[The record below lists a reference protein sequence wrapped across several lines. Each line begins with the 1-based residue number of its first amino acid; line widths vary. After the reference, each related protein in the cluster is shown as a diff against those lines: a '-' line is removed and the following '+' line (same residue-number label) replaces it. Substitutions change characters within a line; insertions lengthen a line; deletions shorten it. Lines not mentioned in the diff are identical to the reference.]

1 MAHGAVPVHHHGM
14 IDRTVHVIGAGPAGL
29 MAAER
34 LAQAGVRVVV
44 HEAMPSPARKFLM
57 AGRGGLNLTHSEP
70 LEGFLARYGGSAPLV
85 GSWLGRFSPT
95 HLVGWA
101 EGLGQATFAGS
112 SGRVFPKAM
121 KASPLLRAW
130 LGRLAELDV
139 EVRTRSRW
147 TGRRDGGWVFST
159 PEGERVE
166 RPDAVVMALGGASWP
181 RLGSDGSW
189 TDELAAAGV
198 EIAPLRPSNMGFDV
212 AWSAVFADRFAGQPL
227 KNVALSH
234 GGRTVRGEAMVTR
247 YGLEGGAVYALSADL
262 REAIARDGAAELVVD
277 LRPDLDE
284 AALAA
289 RLARPRG
296 KDSVTNWL
304 RKAGGLSAAAVGLLR
319 EIPGEIP
326 QGAEKLAKRI
336 KAVRLRLTGAQGLA
350 RAISS
355 AGGVKLNQVDERL
368 MLKAMPGVFVA
379 GEMLDWEAPTGGY
392 LLQACFASGVVAG
405 EGARDWLTQ
414 R

>member
-1 MAHGAVPVHHHGM
+1 M

-85 GSWLGRFSPT
+85 GSWLERFSPT

-130 LGRLAELDV
+130 LGRLAELGV

-234 GGRTVRGEAMVTR
+234 GRRTVRGEAMVTR